1 MPGSIPA
8 PQPANLKF
16 HIYFMLSQGKK
27 FLWSHLP
34 VFQNHPTSL
43 VSQCVCA
50 QLLNHARLIGASW
63 TLACQAPLPMEFSR
77 QEHWSGFPFPPP
89 YKGQL
94 ETNIVPYLPSRYPN
108 ADVVYSYNLF
118 VDKLVSFCETMEL
131 DQVIIICTF
140 LNSKSFS
147 LHIFIFIYCLNNR

>member
-77 QEHWSGFPFPPP
+77 QEHWSGLPFPSP
-89 YKGQL
+89 
-94 ETNIVPYLPSRYPN
+94 EDRPN
-108 ADVVYSYNLF
+108 PGIEFGL
-118 VDKLVSFCETMEL
+118 LRLL
-131 DQVIIICTF
+131 DWQV
-140 LNSKSFS
+140 NFS
-147 LHIFIFIYCLNNR
+147 LLHHLGSPNFTQALHKTRE

>member
-50 QLLNHARLIGASW
+50 QLLNHARLTGASW

-77 QEHWSGFPFPPP
+77 QEHWSGLPTLLLLHTTPLPGFPAP
-89 YKGQL
+89 GD
-94 ETNIVPYLPSRYPN
+94 LPDPR
-108 ADVVYSYNLF
+108 
-118 VDKLVSFCETMEL
+118 
-131 DQVIIICTF
+131 I
-140 LNSKSFS
+140 
-147 LHIFIFIYCLNNR
+147 